1 MLPFLNLFYHEILSH
16 LLSYPPT
23 PLLFLVI
30 HGSPQQ
36 ASVGVSLITFWGL
49 PTQMLGLCTQ
59 MLIMAIPQL
68 PSRHSS
74 THTLLH
80 AV

>member
-1 MLPFLNLFYHEILSH
+1 MLFS
-16 LLSYPPT
+16 
-23 PLLFLVI
+23 VI

-36 ASVGVSLITFWGL
+36 ASVEVSLMTFWGL

-59 MLIMAIPQL
+59 MLLMAIPQL
-68 PSRHSS
+68 PSRPSS
-74 THTLLH
+74 THTLLN